1 VNPAQPAWVICVI
14 GKINA
19 QNGMLKNVNRGGV
32 SHKKQLFLQTKIT
45 MPAATIMFLGG
56 WQAEKQIKI
65 TYYNN

>member
-1 VNPAQPAWVICVI
+1 LGNLRYW
-14 GKINA
+14 
-19 QNGMLKNVNRGGV
+19 KNKCAKRYVKECKSWGV